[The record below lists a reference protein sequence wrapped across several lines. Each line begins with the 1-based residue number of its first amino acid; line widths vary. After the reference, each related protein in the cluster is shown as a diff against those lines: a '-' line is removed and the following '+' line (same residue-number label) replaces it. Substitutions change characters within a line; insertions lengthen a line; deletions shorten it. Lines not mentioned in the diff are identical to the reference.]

1 MARAI
6 ARRCIG
12 GVGQSRVPG
21 TMLSTR
27 SKALVAIMIG
37 VMVVVWLLAVTIML
51 RPDLLTPVIR
61 SILDLIWGA

>member
-1 MARAI
+1 
-6 ARRCIG
+6 
-12 GVGQSRVPG
+12 
-21 TMLSTR
+21 MLSTR